1 MSGLTNKLFGGGGA
15 SATEVPKVAAA
26 VTDVSGRA
34 DGTSALEQQRKNK
47 KKFNFAATQG
57 SVTSG
62 ETFGV

>member
-1 MSGLTNKLFGGGGA
+1 MSGLTNKLFGTP
-15 SATEVPKVAAA
+15 ATEVPKVAAA
-26 VTDVSGRA
+26 ATDVSGRT

>member
-1 MSGLTNKLFGGGGA
+1 MSGLTNKLFGTP
-15 SATEVPKVAAA
+15 ATEVPKGAAA
-26 VTDVSGRA
+26 ATDVSGRM
-34 DGTSALEQQRKNK
+34 DGTSALDQQRKNK